1 MQTQQENDNS
11 ELSSEIKLP
20 GIENAHIH
28 IPIVSFLNKIV
39 TSVTGV
45 TAWLNVAL
53 IFIILTQ
60 VILRYGFSAG
70 MVELE
75 ELIWH
80 LYAVTFMFGLSYA
93 ITTDAHIR
101 VDLAHMHF
109 SIKYQR
115 IIEIF
120 GITLLLIPFLVIII
134 DHSMGWV
141 AESYRVSESSAN
153 PTGLPYRWLIKSVLP
168 ISFALM
174 LIAALAK
181 LIEES
186 VLLVTRNNRHNCST
200 PGKVSMIKS
209 LFCPQFKNNNQEKI

>member
-1 MQTQQENDNS
+1 MQQENEN
-11 ELSSEIKLP
+11 IK
-20 GIENAHIH
+20 NAHIH

-39 TSVTGV
+39 TSIAGT

-60 VILRYGFSAG
+60 VILRYGFSNG

-80 LYAVTFMFGLSYA
+80 LYAVAFMFGVSYA

-109 SIKYQR
+109 STKAQR
-115 IIEIF
+115 IIEIL
-120 GITLLLIPFLVIII
+120 GVALLLMPFTVIII
-134 DHSMGWV
+134 DHSLGWV

-153 PTGLPYRWLIKSVLP
+153 PTGLPYRWIIKAVLP
-168 ISFALM
+168 ISLALVF
-174 LIAALAK
+174 IAALAK

-186 VLLVTRNNRHNCST
+186 VLLITHNNRHNGTT
-200 PGKVSMIKS
+200 PGRVSMIKN
-209 LFCPQFKNNNQEKI
+209 LFYPQFKNNNQEKN